1 MDFFKKYYAS
11 LTTLVVF
18 LVYYSTM
25 APSVLQIDTGE
36 LASAQAL
43 AGIAHPTGY
52 PLFTML
58 GYLFT
63 LIPLP
68 VSIIYQLNLFAALTT
83 SLGIYFFI
91 KTVAFILENF
101 SAFEKVT
108 TSKKSKKQQ
117 PLKRGKAA
125 KATDSTLN
133 LQRSSFIFN
142 PSTIIPLSISGGLIL
157 AFSKTVWFQSTS
169 VEVYSLHLA
178 LISAALYTLVRAFVG
193 TQELKNLGTQEL
205 KNSRTQELKNSRTQ
219 ELKNSRT
226 DELKNSRT
234 QEPENTGNA
243 EQAMGNGQRVTGN
256 ALRHSPWLLF
266 AFMLALSFSNHMTTL
281 LIIPT
286 TAYLFFV
293 RFRLSKEGFLTL
305 AKMLGLFF
313 PLLTLV
319 YAYLPIRAAM
329 DPLINWGNPFDW
341 EHIMRHVSGKQ
352 YQVWLFSSSAAAAKN
367 FAKFFS
373 GLPTEFY
380 LSLLVSVTG
389 IFFLIGRS
397 TKLLITALL
406 LIFGTVLYS
415 INYDIVDL
423 ESYFLLAYIGFSL
436 LAVFGLLFIQ
446 SRLKDIRKTAGVS
459 AILVLIQAGVTYGE
473 VNQSNNYIFE
483 QYTKAILDN
492 SPKNSVI
499 FSYQWDYFVSASYYF
514 QFVEGVRSDVAVID
528 KELLRRSWYY
538 NQLDNK
544 YPWLT
549 ASYKKEADVF
559 LKEVVPFE
567 RELPYAAQVIE
578 GAYRDVMQAML
589 LNNMK
594 SHTVFIAPE
603 VFEKEIANKEIV
615 LPDSVKL
622 VPDLFFYR
630 LTTGDQYIPAA
641 NPNFVFSSG
650 GVRNYYVEQI
660 EGIVGTMLLRRAQY
674 ELAYHKKDR
683 AKVYID
689 KVIKD
694 FPALNVPRELLD
706 QIK

>member
-1 MDFFKKYYAS
+1 MEFLKKYYAS
-11 LTTLVVF
+11 LTTFVVF

-43 AGIAHPTGY
+43 LGIAHPTGY

-68 VSIIYQLNLFAALTT
+68 VSTIYQLNLFAALTT
-83 SLGIYFFI
+83 SVGVYFFI

-101 SAFEKVT
+101 SAFEKLS
-108 TSKKSKKQQ
+108 TSKKIKKQQ
-117 PLKRGKAA
+117 TQKRGKTV
-125 KATDSTLN
+125 KSIDSSPGHHSASGG
-133 LQRSSFIFN
+133 SSFSLQ
-142 PSTIIPLSISGGLIL
+142 PSPVILLSISGGLIL

-178 LISAALYTLVRAFVG
+178 LISAAFYTLVRAFVG
-193 TQELKNLGTQEL
+193 TREPENL
-205 KNSRTQELKNSRTQ
+205 RTREPENLRTR
-219 ELKNSRT
+219 EPENLRT
-226 DELKNSRT
+226 R
-234 QEPENTGNA
+234 EPENT
-243 EQAMGNGQRVTGN
+243 GNGQRVTGN
-256 ALRHSPWLLF
+256 ESSPLATRHSPLIAGNSPWLLF
-266 AFMLALSFSNHMTTL
+266 AFVLALSFSNHMTTL
-281 LIIPT
+281 LIIPA

-293 RFRLSKEGFLTL
+293 RFGLKKEGFITL
-305 AKMLGLFF
+305 ARMLGLFF
-313 PLLTLV
+313 PVLILI
-319 YAYLPIRAAM
+319 YAYMPVRAAM

-380 LSLLVSVTG
+380 LSLLVSVIG
-389 IFFLIGRS
+389 IFYLIGRS
-397 TKLLITALL
+397 TKILITALL
-406 LIFGTVLYS
+406 LIFGTVMYA

-436 LAVFGLLFIQ
+436 LAVFGVLFIQ
-446 SRLKDIRKTAGVS
+446 SRLKDIRKTAGV
-459 AILVLIQAGVTYGE
+459 AAVLVLIQAGVTYGD

-492 SPKNSVI
+492 SPKNSVV
-499 FSYQWDYFVSASYYF
+499 FSYQWDFFVSASYYF
-514 QFVEGVRSDVAVID
+514 QFVEGIRNDVAVID

-549 ASYKKEADVF
+549 SSYKKEADVF

-578 GAYRDVMQAML
+578 GAYRDVMLAML

-594 SHTVFIAPE
+594 SRTVFIAPE

-615 LPDSVKL
+615 LPDSIKL

-641 NPNFVFSSG
+641 DPNFVFSSG

-689 KVIKD
+689 KVVKD
-694 FPALNVPRELLD
+694 FPGLNVPRELLD